1 MKHFVTAL
9 ILGATLSSLAWAAP
23 QTVVLSVPGMNCA
36 SCPLT
41 VKTALKKV
49 AGVSDIDVAY
59 KQKEVTVTFDD
70 TKTKIEALTQA
81 TTEAGYRVNDNLM
94 GFF

>member
-9 ILGATLSSLAWAAP
+9 ILGATLASPAWAAP
-23 QTVVLSVPGMNCA
+23 KTVILSVPGMNCA
-36 SCPLT
+36 SCPVT

-49 AGVSDIDVAY
+49 DGVSGIDVAY

-70 TKTKIEALTQA
+70 AKTEIEALTQA
-81 TTEAGYRVNDNLM
+81 TTEAGYPSHPKN
-94 GFF
+94 